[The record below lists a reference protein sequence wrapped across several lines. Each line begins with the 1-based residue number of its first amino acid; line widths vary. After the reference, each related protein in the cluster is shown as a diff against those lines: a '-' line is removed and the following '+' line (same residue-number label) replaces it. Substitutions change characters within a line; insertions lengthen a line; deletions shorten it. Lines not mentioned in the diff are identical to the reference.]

1 VQSLRLLDIFLF
13 FFFVFDDNRERRGV
27 LGDCLFEGLFTS
39 CQIIEQGIKLVGSKV
54 SDVDAVRGHS
64 VLSLCAHIIP
74 KISDVV
80 YRKDVKE
87 MSTIDMPDKSFVFR
101 YYSTRTFYT

>member
-1 VQSLRLLDIFLF
+1 VQCLQLLDIFLF

-27 LGDCLFEGLFTS
+27 LGYCLFEGLFTS

-54 SDVDAVRGHS
+54 SDVDAVGHS
-64 VLSLCAHIIP
+64 LLSLYAHIIP

-87 MSTIDMPDKSFVFR
+87 MSTIDIPDRNFIIISIYICIFQV
-101 YYSTRTFYT
+101 

>member
-1 VQSLRLLDIFLF
+1 VQSLQLLDIFLF
-13 FFFVFDDNRERRGV
+13 FFFVFDDNRERRRV
-27 LGDCLFEGLFTS
+27 FGDCLFEGLFTS

-54 SDVDAVRGHS
+54 SDVDAVGHS
-64 VLSLCAHIIP
+64 ILSLCAHIIP

-87 MSTIDMPDKSFVFR
+87 MSRNEKPVS
-101 YYSTRTFYT
+101 YL

>member
-1 VQSLRLLDIFLF
+1 
-13 FFFVFDDNRERRGV
+13 
-27 LGDCLFEGLFTS
+27 
-39 CQIIEQGIKLVGSKV
+39 LVRSKV
-54 SDVDAVRGHS
+54 SDVDAVSHS